1 MKKII
6 TVVFSDLDNKNIR
19 LELDDSLSPKTFQ
32 AILDHLPV
40 KVKINRWGDEL
51 YTDPTEIGVKEE
63 ENAKAEVNELDVAY
77 WPEGKALCLFFG
89 PTPISK
95 DGKILAYSP
104 VNVVGKILDHSMKD
118 DILDRV
124 ETKTNVIIKW
134 QSSLKKHLTKI
145 LPT

>member
-6 TVVFSDLDNKNIR
+6 TVVFSDLDNKNMR
-19 LELDDSLSPKTFQ
+19 LELDSSFSPKTFK

-40 KVKINRWGDEL
+40 KAKINRWGDEL
-51 YTDPTEIGVKEE
+51 YTDPTEIDVKEE
-63 ENAKAEVNELDVAY
+63 ESAKTEVNELDVAY

-104 VNVVGKILDHSMKD
+104 GSPNQRQGNNNSGCTGLRAPIFQRTQKCCC
-118 DILDRV
+118 DI
-124 ETKTNVIIKW
+124 
-134 QSSLKKHLTKI
+134 
-145 LPT
+145 

>member
-6 TVVFSDLDNKNIR
+6 TVVSFDLDNKSIR
-19 LELDDSLSPKTFQ
+19 LELDNSLSPKTFK

-51 YTDPTEIGVKEE
+51 YTDPTEIVVNEE
-63 ENAKAEVNELDVAY
+63 ENARTEVNELDVAY

-104 VNVVGKILDHSMKD
+104 VNIVGKIPDPPLKD
-118 DILDRV
+118 DILDHV
-124 ETKTNVIIKW
+124 KTKTNVIIK
-134 QSSLKKHLTKI
+134 
-145 LPT
+145 